1 MLNFPVPYAN
11 ELIYSSVARAGIRL
25 AINSPK
31 QLLDEIFQDR
41 EVVATIDLPAHLSKI
56 LKLLPETQF
65 DAEKLI
71 YQHTLFHERIYYKH
85 GILLRVISNSDF
97 ERKYNHD

>member
-1 MLNFPVPYAN
+1 MLNFPVPYTN

-65 DAEKLI
+65 DAKTDLSA
-71 YQHTLFHERIYYKH
+71 YFFLFMPHLFQKSEDKNACY
-85 GILLRVISNSDF
+85 GC
-97 ERKYNHD
+97 

>member
-25 AINSPK
+25 AINSQK

-56 LKLLPETQF
+56 F
-65 DAEKLI
+65 S
-71 YQHTLFHERIYYKH
+71 
-85 GILLRVISNSDF
+85 V
-97 ERKYNHD
+97 HDKNR